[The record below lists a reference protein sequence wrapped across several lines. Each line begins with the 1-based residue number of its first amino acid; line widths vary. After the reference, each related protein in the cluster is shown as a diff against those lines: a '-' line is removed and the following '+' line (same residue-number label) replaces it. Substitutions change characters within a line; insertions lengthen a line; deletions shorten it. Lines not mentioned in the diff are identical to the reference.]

1 MTAPKLTEQQCVACR
16 GDEPGV
22 TDAEREEYSA
32 QVPRWHI
39 VPHEGIPHLTRTF
52 RFDNFVHALDFSI
65 AVGRLAEEQGHHPAI
80 LTEWGKVTVE
90 WWTHKIRALH
100 RNDFIMA
107 ARTDELFAQAPGA
120 KPEQSENA

>member
-1 MTAPKLTEQQCVACR
+1 MHMSSLSQLRCVACR

-22 TDAEREEYSA
+22 SDAEREHYAAE
-32 QVPRWHI
+32 VPRWSI
-39 VPHEGIPHLTRTF
+39 VSRDGIPHLTRSF
-52 RFDNFVHALDFSI
+52 PFDNFVHALDFTNAI
-65 AVGRLAEEQGHHPAI
+65 GTLAEEQGHHPAI

-107 ARTDELFAQAPGA
+107 AKADELFARAPGA
-120 KPEQSENA
+120 EAENA